1 MLVSEEFA
9 MGLLR
14 SKLLP
19 DALLGTSVDEAAGI
33 LGPDGKWGS
42 SGELLDLPIPDDS
55 LGGEIPVGMFCQ
67 TQHTRVPG
75 RADAQAPPGETRKM
89 DRDETNAQKCPDAV
103 LGVEM
108 SQPQAKRKDTDR
120 PNCTRAN
127 RCSSPFQR
135 KAVLPRWQYLRHKGE
150 TTCEFGKIDLALK
163 VLGSDVE

>member
-14 SKLLP
+14 GKLLP

-42 SGELLDLPIPDDS
+42 SGELLDLPIPEDS

-75 RADAQAPPGETRKM
+75 RADAQAPSR
-89 DRDETNAQKCPDAV
+89 
-103 LGVEM
+103 
-108 SQPQAKRKDTDR
+108 
-120 PNCTRAN
+120 
-127 RCSSPFQR
+127 
-135 KAVLPRWQYLRHKGE
+135 
-150 TTCEFGKIDLALK
+150 
-163 VLGSDVE
+163 

>member
-1 MLVSEEFA
+1 

-14 SKLLP
+14 GKLLP

-42 SGELLDLPIPDDS
+42 SGELLDLPIPEDS

-75 RADAQAPPGETRKM
+75 RTDAQAPPGETRKM

-108 SQPQAKRKDTDR
+108 PQPQAKRKDTDR

-150 TTCEFGKIDLALK
+150 TTCEIGKIDLALK